1 MVSIDWTIYVQIA
14 NFIVLIFILNFVLYK
29 PIRNILRQRKSK
41 MEGLAVS
48 ISTTTKEADDKNQA
62 FSDGIKSARTQGQKE
77 KEALIQ
83 AAAEQERTIVA
94 DINAKAKAELD
105 AVKEKIAQEAS
116 QVKNE
121 LEKEID
127 FFANTITQKILGRAA

>member
-41 MEGLAVS
+41 MEGLAES

-105 AVKEKIAQEAS
+105 AVKEKIAREAS
-116 QVKNE
+116 EVKNE

>member
-1 MVSIDWTIYVQIA
+1 MVSVDWTIYVQIA

-29 PIRNILRQRKSK
+29 PIRNILRQRKAK
-41 MEGLAVS
+41 MEGLAES

-62 FSDGIKSARTQGQKE
+62 FGDGIKSARVQGQKE

-105 AVKEKIAQEAS
+105 AVKEKIAREAS
-116 QVKNE
+116 EVKNE